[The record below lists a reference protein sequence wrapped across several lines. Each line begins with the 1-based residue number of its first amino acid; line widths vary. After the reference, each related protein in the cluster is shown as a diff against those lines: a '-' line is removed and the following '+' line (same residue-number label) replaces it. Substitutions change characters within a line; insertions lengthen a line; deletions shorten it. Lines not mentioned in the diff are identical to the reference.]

1 LQGTLDPPELVAK
14 HAHLVQFNPLLFQR
28 PSRLPSTWWSFPLR
42 LLSVDGLRGSGKT
55 TLIAGL
61 LKAYPLLIHYPPPVP
76 RFEEALS
83 ASPGSG
89 LTDRDLSGVERWW
102 WDFGQFVL
110 GQGGCGVDA
119 PNETRTFVIEGSLCM
134 SIFLYGQYL
143 EYTGRLSH
151 VQFKRLVQMFQ
162 RSQRSLV
169 MRADDTLYLQ
179 VDYQTAYDRLKARN
193 DPHDGDISV
202 EFQRVCQDRF
212 GQMCAFTGGFQG
224 RDHSL
229 DGDRSPEEVLEQAKR
244 KLGPAF
250 ADGRPLT
257 AAETPVRG
265 IRRRKRPTCRST

>member
-1 LQGTLDPPELVAK
+1 
-14 HAHLVQFNPLLFQR
+14 
-28 PSRLPSTWWSFPLR
+28 
-42 LLSVDGLRGSGKT
+42 
-55 TLIAGL
+55 
-61 LKAYPLLIHYPPPVP
+61 
-76 RFEEALS
+76 
-83 ASPGSG
+83 
-89 LTDRDLSGVERWW
+89 
-102 WDFGQFVL
+102 
-110 GQGGCGVDA
+110 
-119 PNETRTFVIEGSLCM
+119 M

-143 EYTGRLSH
+143 EHTGRLSH

-229 DGDRSPEEVLEQAKR
+229 RRGPVSRRSVGAGQEEAGSRLRRWPPSDRCRDTCSGHPPPETPYLPLHLTSPAWLSILWR
-244 KLGPAF
+244 KLM
-250 ADGRPLT
+250 
-257 AAETPVRG
+257 
-265 IRRRKRPTCRST
+265 